1 MSRSRTFLALWLTA
15 VFLAACSDRNPAG
28 VESGSAGSQ
37 IEAQASRVTAQ
48 SAPDLNGAWNWSN
61 VEVLRMPRWFVE
73 AFGPVLGITPEGE
86 NTHAR
91 CESMGTL
98 TLAQAGAEF
107 EGTAT
112 RTFNACETTGG
123 QAFQQPGVAFDIAD
137 GRIGGHSI
145 HFSFHTAMV
154 RPCPHRA
161 VISDVQGGV
170 AAALSGTGRCILPGH
185 PQSGSPA
192 IVDPPP
198 GGTSTTLSWE
208 AWRP

>member
-1 MSRSRTFLALWLTA
+1 MSGSRTYLALGLIA
-15 VFLAACSDRNPAG
+15 VLLPACSDPNLAG
-28 VESGSAGSQ
+28 VESDPAESKMEAHAASAA
-37 IEAQASRVTAQ
+37 AQVAADVS
-48 SAPDLNGAWNWSN
+48 GAWNWRN

-91 CESMGTL
+91 CESMGTM

-107 EGTAT
+107 AGTAT
-112 RTFNACETTGG
+112 RTLNACETMGG
-123 QAFQQPGVAFDIAD
+123 QAFQQPGVTFDIAD
-137 GRIGGHSI
+137 GRISGKSVR
-145 HFSFHTAMV
+145 FSFHTTMV
-154 RPCPHRA
+154 RPCPHHA
-161 VISDVQGGV
+161 VISHDQGGV

-185 PQSGSPA
+185 PQSESPA
-192 IVDPPP
+192 IADPPP